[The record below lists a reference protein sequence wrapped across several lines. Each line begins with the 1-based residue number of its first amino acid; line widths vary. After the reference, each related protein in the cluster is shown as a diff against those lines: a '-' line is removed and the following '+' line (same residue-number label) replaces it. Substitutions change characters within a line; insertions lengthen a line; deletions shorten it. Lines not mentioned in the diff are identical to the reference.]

1 MADSIALSSGIR
13 SNLLLLQQTST
24 QLQDTQLKLATGNKI
39 NSALDGPT
47 SFFSAQSLNQRA
59 GDLDGLKDGIGQAI
73 STLKAADSGIT
84 QITNLIEQAQGL
96 TTQALSSLG
105 NDAGSVATRNSLADQ
120 YNTLLRNIDSLAQ
133 DSGYAGKNLLVGSG
147 LRLDATASSKA
158 NVNALAGIS
167 GASVSNVTKADQY
180 TIEVTG
186 DGAIS
191 GSTKDIADAEELR
204 GISNLNISG
213 FDSTKAGNFDDITIK
228 MSGGKGKDK
237 VFTITEGDKST
248 TLTFTQKQ
256 WQQANANGDVL
267 HAAVSFGSGTKV
279 SFDVNFEDIEDV
291 ADTAGVGTSVIEKN
305 VNLQVKATNAAGETI
320 VRDGMN
326 SLGQGKVSNGQNSFA
341 FDSGTARVTVDER
354 QILQG
359 AAYNQAV
366 SSTYGT
372 GAGAINSVSTSAT
385 IAADSTYSISAV
397 GSSFNYVTNQFDTY
411 QVTLSVDGS
420 AGTAVAVSA
429 GNASNVTLSVG
440 GTDFTTDLNLGE
452 LTKLTTDTT
461 APTYAND
468 VSATVQIVGV
478 SADQVTLS
486 SLDPTKFADN
496 TVTGLTYTVDA
507 TSADNATV
515 TVTDDKGG
523 KFVKTGVDL
532 TGAGPT
538 SIDIT
543 LGGGSNDG
551 VKFSLTLGDSVS
563 NGTAINVTA
572 KVKGDYTGL
581 AYDGTSSSPKQVTA
595 KFDVRAAHDSSDAVL
610 ETKQAVDGTDANNM
624 AVQLN
629 ETNTSNV
636 TVVSQNVQTDGQGL
650 KLDMAQNGWNDR
662 SDIENAVKQLD
673 AAKLTLRAASSAL
686 STNLNIIQTREDYT
700 ADFTNVLK
708 EGAGKLTLADQNEE
722 GANILT
728 LQTRQQLGTIS
739 LSLANQAQQAI
750 LRLF

>member
-24 QLQDTQLKLATGNKI
+24 QLQNTQLKLATGNKI

-213 FDSTKAGNFDDITIK
+213 FDSTKAGNFDDISIK

-256 WQQANANGDVL
+256 WQEANANGDVL
-267 HAAVSFGSGTKV
+267 HAAVSFNSGTKV

-326 SLGQGKVSNGQNSFA
+326 SLGQGKISNGENSFA

-372 GAGAINSVSTSAT
+372 GAGAINSITTSSAVT
-385 IAADSTYSISAV
+385 ADSTYSISAV

-429 GNASNVTLSVG
+429 ANASNVTLSVG
-440 GTDFTTDLNLGE
+440 GLDFATDLNLGE
-452 LTKLTTDTT
+452 LTKLTTDAAAPVT
-461 APTYAND
+461 AD
-468 VSATVQIVGV
+468 VTATQQVTGI
-478 SADQVTLS
+478 SADQIDIS
-486 SLDPTKFADN
+486 SVDPTKFADN

-543 LGGGSNDG
+543 MGGGTNDG
-551 VKFSLTLGDSVS
+551 VKFSLTLNSSVS

-581 AYDGTSSSPKQVTA
+581 AYDGSSSSPKQVTA
-595 KFDVRAAHDSSDAVL
+595 KFDVRAAHTSNDAVL

-650 KLDMAQNGWNDR
+650 KLDLAQNGWSDR